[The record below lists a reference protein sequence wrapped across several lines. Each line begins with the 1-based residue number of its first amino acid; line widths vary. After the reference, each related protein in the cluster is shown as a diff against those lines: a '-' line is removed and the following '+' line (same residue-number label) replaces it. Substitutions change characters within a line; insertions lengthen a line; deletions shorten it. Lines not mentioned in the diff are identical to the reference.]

1 MRRFNAE
8 SAAESAALVV
18 GWACPIRLPYQ
29 TLTRTKSRLWR
40 ALKTLAGAGI
50 DNISLAAG
58 QQRRKKA
65 AIRREKRNK
74 PRRPSGPRDRPST
87 RERRRIK

>member
-1 MRRFNAE
+1 MSDKLTISDAY
-8 SAAESAALVV
+8 S
-18 GWACPIRLPYQ
+18 YQ
-29 TLTRTKSRLWR
+29 ISTVARPQRLWSV
-40 ALKTLAGAGI
+40 LGSIT
-50 DNISLAAG
+50 LAAG

-87 RERRRIK
+87 RERRRAKWRPVRDGIRCVFHPFPS